1 MRHRN
6 KTLKLG
12 RKSQHR
18 HLMLA
23 NLVCSLIERGRV
35 QTTLQKAKAARSLA
49 EKMVTLAKGGTLHN
63 RRTAISRLRQEIA
76 VKKLFTEIGPRS
88 ASRQGGY
95 TRIVK
100 IGQRIGDAGHIA
112 FLEWVDQAA
121 PVATPEAP
129 TDAKAKTVDVAPA
142 EPKKKASKASK

>member
-35 QTTLQKAKAARSLA
+35 KTTVQKAKAARSIA
-49 EKMVTLAKGGTLHN
+49 DKMITLAKGGTIHH
-63 RRTAISRLRQEIA
+63 RRLATSRLRQEK
-76 VKKLFTEIGPRS
+76 VVRKLFSELGPRS
-88 ASRQGGY
+88 AQRNGGY
-95 TRIVK
+95 TRIIRLGTRLGDAAETAYLEFVDQAPVAE
-100 IGQRIGDAGHIA
+100 GAGDAGNKKA
-112 FLEWVDQAA
+112 
-121 PVATPEAP
+121 
-129 TDAKAKTVDVAPA
+129 DAK
-142 EPKKKASKASK
+142 

>member
-35 QTTLQKAKAARSLA
+35 RTTVEKAKAARSLA
-49 EKMVTLAKGGTLHN
+49 DKMVTLAKGGTLHN
-63 RRTAISRLRQEIA
+63 RRVAVSRLRQEK
-76 VKKLFTEIGPRS
+76 VVRKLFAEVGPRC
-88 ASRQGGY
+88 AQRNGGY
-95 TRIVK
+95 TRI
-100 IGQRIGDAGHIA
+100 IRLGQRIGDAANAA
-112 FLEWVDQAA
+112 FLEFVDQA
-121 PVATPEAP
+121 PVAEVTTA
-129 TDAKAKTVDVAPA
+129 DGKKKD
-142 EPKKKASKASK
+142 EPKG